1 MKIKK
6 LLMLTMVAFLAA
18 CGGESYDKEVKI
30 GTQGNQMKYDVAEI
44 YAASGSKLKI
54 IFQNNATMETMK
66 HNIVFIKQKNQVK
79 DIGEKSAKEADYLVE
94 EHEGIIAYTTMI
106 GPGETTELI
115 FDVPTKRGKY
125 PFICTY
131 PGHYG
136 VMKGVL
142 VVN

>member
-1 MKIKK
+1 MKTKQ
-6 LLMLTMVAFLAA
+6 LLILSLVSLMVA
-18 CGGESYDKEVKI
+18 CGGESFDKEIKI

-44 YAASGSKLKI
+44 YAKTGSKLKVV
-54 IFQNNATMETMK
+54 FVNNATMDTMK
-66 HNIVFIKQKNQVK
+66 HNIVFVKNKNQVK
-79 DIGEKSAKEADYLVE
+79 DIGEKSAKEPDYLVE
-94 EHEGIIAYTTMI
+94 DHEGIIAYTSMI

-115 FDVPTKRGKY
+115 FDVPTKKGKY

-136 VMKGVL
+136 VMKGIL